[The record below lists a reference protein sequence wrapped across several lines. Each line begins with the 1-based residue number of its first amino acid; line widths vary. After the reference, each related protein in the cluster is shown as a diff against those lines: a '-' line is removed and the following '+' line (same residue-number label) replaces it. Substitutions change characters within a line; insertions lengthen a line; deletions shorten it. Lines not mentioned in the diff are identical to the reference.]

1 MGFYMLGVVLIAY
14 SSYEMDETFDV
25 VQENKN
31 KGQAKLHNLMT
42 SKEKTYRGNK

>member
-25 VQENKN
+25 VQEK
-31 KGQAKLHNLMT
+31 KMEGKQ
-42 SKEKTYRGNK
+42 TYPEIQHSHTLC

>member
-1 MGFYMLGVVLIAY
+1 MLKLVLIAY

-42 SKEKTYRGNK
+42 SREKTYRGKK